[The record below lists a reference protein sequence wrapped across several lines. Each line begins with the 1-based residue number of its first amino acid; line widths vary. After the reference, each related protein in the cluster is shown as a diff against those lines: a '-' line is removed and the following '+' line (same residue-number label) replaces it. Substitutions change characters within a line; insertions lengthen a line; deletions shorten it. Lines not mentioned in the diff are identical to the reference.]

1 MTGYDDMMNHPPT
14 NHNSVGG
21 PVGGLGPPGMN
32 SRGGRVGDFW
42 VVKQL
47 KDIAICKEIKHIIIF

>member
-1 MTGYDDMMNHPPT
+1 MTGYDDMTNHPPT

-32 SRGGRVGDFW
+32 SRGGMVMQFKAAR
-42 VVKQL
+42 
-47 KDIAICKEIKHIIIF
+47 

>member
-32 SRGGRVGDFW
+32 SRGGRAVNLG

-47 KDIAICKEIKHIIIF
+47 KDIAICKKYNNL